1 MAWLTGPPWG
11 GVFCCPLSGPRPS
24 KTTPTACREVYAL
37 HIPSLQSQTP
47 NAIWAS
53 AGAAEGETE
62 LNAFDNALLAAHVGT
77 LNLIRVSSVLP
88 QDAIVLEQAP
98 KITPGSL
105 VPTVYSVH
113 VSARPGETIAAAVGI
128 GVAEGSHGMIYESH
142 GPSRNEVEA
151 TVRQMIDEGFARR
164 GLRLNDVIVRSIEH
178 KVERIGCAVAAVVL
192 WWR

>member
-1 MAWLTGPPWG
+1 MHT
-11 GVFCCPLSGPRPS
+11 PS
-24 KTTPTACREVYAL
+24 L
-37 HIPSLQSQTP
+37 HIP

-53 AGAAEGETE
+53 AGAAEGDTE
-62 LNAFDNALLAAHVGT
+62 LNAFDNALLAAKVGN

-88 QDAIVLEQAP
+88 QGALLLEEP
-98 KITPGSL
+98 PPITPGAL

-113 VSARPGETIAAAVGI
+113 VSARPGDTVAAAIGI

-142 GPSRNEVEA
+142 GRSRQEVESA
-151 TVRQMIDEGFARR
+151 VRQMVAEGFARR
-164 GLRLNDVIVRSIEH
+164 GLQLRQVIVRSIEH